1 MPPASARLRGQALDW
16 LRADLAGVRETAALD
31 KVSPEERTARQKL
44 WAEVAALRKKAEG
57 RK

>member
-1 MPPASARLRGQALDW
+1 
-16 LRADLAGVRETAALD
+16 LAGVRETAALD
-31 KVSPEERTARQKL
+31 KVSPEERAAWQKL